1 MRKQLCVMFG
11 FLFGSALVVAG
22 GPTEARARHDQMAA
36 HHQSAKQL
44 ARTEHARTGKYRTT
58 RSAYGQRKF
67 GHTAKH
73 RTAKS
78 RGVSLAGVTPV
89 LAAKARQIV
98 ANCGSTI
105 VSAVSRRGIRSNH
118 PIGRAV
124 DIKGNPGCVYAQL
137 KGWPGGYSTDY
148 AATGHVHISYNPGG
162 QEWGLRFAHGAHGP
176 GTRRYAG
183 GHGANH
189 GANHGAQR
197 SAKTGAARYAMQSH
211 VHVGAMH
218 TPH

>member
-1 MRKQLCVMFG
+1 MRKQLCVVFVVAFG
-11 FLFGSALVVAG
+11 TALVMAG
-22 GPTEARARHDQMAA
+22 SPTEARARHDQIAT
-36 HHQSAKQL
+36 HHQSVKK
-44 ARTEHARTGKYRTT
+44 HAQTRKYRIT
-58 RSAYGQRKF
+58 RSAYAQRKS
-67 GHTAKH
+67 GHAAK
-73 RTAKS
+73 RRIAKGS
-78 RGVSLAGVTPV
+78 GVSLAGVTPV

-98 ANCGSTI
+98 ASCGSTI

-148 AATGHVHISYNPGG
+148 SAIGHVHISYNPGG
-162 QEWGLRFAHGAHGP
+162 QEWGLRFAHGTHGH

-183 GHGANH
+183 GHGTNRGANH
-189 GANHGAQR
+189 GANHGSKR
-197 SAKTGAARYAMQSH
+197 YAKAGGARYAMQSH
-211 VHVGAMH
+211 AHVGAMH